1 MFMEVSAIYR
11 LLSVSLL
18 RWLVTVYCNH
28 GAAAL
33 TTTLHGTP
41 RGRVEGLQRGITI
54 MLYVVATLR
63 HIVFS
68 ICIYDSIFSTKYYV

>member
-1 MFMEVSAIYR
+1 MCHYQEDPTNIRMFMEVAAIYR

-54 MLYVVATLR
+54 MLLQL
-63 HIVFS
+63 
-68 ICIYDSIFSTKYYV
+68 

>member
-1 MFMEVSAIYR
+1 MFMEVSAICR
-11 LLSVSLL
+11 LLSLL

-54 MLYVVATLR
+54 MLLQL
-63 HIVFS
+63 
-68 ICIYDSIFSTKYYV
+68 